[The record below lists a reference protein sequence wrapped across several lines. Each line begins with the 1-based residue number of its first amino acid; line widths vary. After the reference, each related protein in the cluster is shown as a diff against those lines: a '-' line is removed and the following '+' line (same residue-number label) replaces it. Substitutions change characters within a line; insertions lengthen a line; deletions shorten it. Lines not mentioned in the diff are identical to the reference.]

1 MTEPSK
7 LAQVVRQVQLVLSD
21 SLVRLDK
28 LLDEFEKLKK
38 DF

>member
-28 LLDEFEKLKK
+28 LLDEFQKLKK

>member
-28 LLDEFEKLKK
+28 LLDELQKLKK

>member
-1 MTEPSK
+1 MTEPSEP
-7 LAQVVRQVQLVLSD
+7 AQVVRRVQLVLSD

-28 LLDEFEKLKK
+28 LLDELQKLKK